1 MSERSATMKYVPSL
15 PPPRITG
22 VGESLTVSGPAAVK
36 AAKPVRS
43 RTLPPL
49 VVEPHERREPER
61 ELVREAS
68 QEPARESTERR
79 QDAQTQG
86 ERRTYCRRLR
96 RLPVLF
102 ELRAGLERRR
112 HKQRTGDQTEHID
125 IEA

>member
-1 MSERSATMKYVPSL
+1 
-15 PPPRITG
+15 
-22 VGESLTVSGPAAVK
+22 LTVSGPAAVK

-49 VVEPHERREPER
+49 VVEPHERHEPEPA
-61 ELVREAS
+61 REAL
-68 QEPARESTERR
+68 QEPARESAERR

-112 HKQRTGDQTEHID
+112 HKQRVGDQTEHID

>member
-1 MSERSATMKYVPSL
+1 MKYVPSL
-15 PPPRITG
+15 PPPRVTG
-22 VGESLTVSGPAAVK
+22 VGDSLALSGPAAVK
-36 AAKPVRS
+36 AAKPVQS

-49 VVEPHERREPER
+49 VVEPHERHEAER
-61 ELVREAS
+61 
-68 QEPARESTERR
+68 EPAREALREPALESVERR
-79 QDAQTQG
+79 QDAYTQG

-112 HKQRTGDQTEHID
+112 HKQRMGDQTEHID